1 VISRAAVVAAVALA
15 LLAGPASAAVREST
29 IQDDARLL
37 DGSAA
42 QRRATLDEMKA
53 LGADRVRVTVLW
65 RRLAPAPDSRT
76 RPRFDASDPSAY
88 PAGAFDDYDAV
99 ARDAAARGLGVNF
112 DITGPAP
119 LWATRR
125 PPRSDVAATY
135 EPSAEEYGHLVTAL
149 GKRYS
154 GDVAGVPRVAY
165 WSLWN
170 EPNQSGWLTPQWRGR
185 FERAPA
191 IYRALAGAGWSA
203 LADTGHR
210 RDTVLIGDT
219 APKGLRS
226 RGIKRFLTPLA
237 FVRAL
242 YCVDRSLHR
251 LRGAA
256 ASGRGCPVGGPQ
268 AFVKANPALFAP
280 TGFAHHP
287 YNLLEAPAS
296 RPRDQDFVTIGS
308 LDRLTRT
315 LDRIYAAYG
324 VKRKLPLYLTEFG
337 YQTLPDPFGV
347 GFAVQ
352 AAWLNQ
358 SEYIAARNARV
369 HTLGQFLLYDDA
381 EPVGSTFQS
390 GLRGHDGKRKPS
402 WEAYRVAV
410 WLPRERVRRGGALT
424 VWALLRAVPRS
435 SARIAYRVGS
445 GAWSTL
451 ATVRPRTARGELTT
465 RVRPP
470 ASGQLRVEARSGR
483 STLVSR
489 VVRVRVSRR

>member
-1 VISRAAVVAAVALA
+1 MIGRAAVSAAAALA
-15 LLAGPASAAVREST
+15 MVAGPASASVREST

-37 DGSAA
+37 DGTAG
-42 QRRATLDEMKA
+42 QRRAALDEMKA
-53 LGADRVRVTVLW
+53 LGADRVRVTVIW

-76 RPRFDASDPSAY
+76 RPRFDASDPAAY
-88 PAGAFDDYDAV
+88 PDGAFDDYDAV

-112 DITGPAP
+112 DLTGPAP

-125 PPRSDVAATY
+125 PPRTDVASTY
-135 EPSAEEYGHLVTAL
+135 EPSPEEYGRFVTAL

-154 GDVAGVPRVAY
+154 GDVPGVPRVAY

-191 IYRALAGAGWSA
+191 LYRALARAGWSA

-210 RDTVLIGDT
+210 GDTVLVGDT
-219 APKGLRS
+219 APKGLSS
-226 RGIKRFLTPLA
+226 RGVKRFLTPLA

-242 YCVDRSLHR
+242 YCVDRRLHR
-251 LRGAA
+251 LREAA
-256 ASGRGCPVGGPQ
+256 ARGRDCPVGGPQ
-268 AFVKANPALFAP
+268 AFVRANPALFAP
-280 TGFAHHP
+280 TGYAHHP
-287 YNLLEAPAS
+287 YNLLEPPAS
-296 RPRDQDFVTIGS
+296 RPRDHDFVTIGS

-315 LDRIYAAYG
+315 LDRILRAYG
-324 VKRKLPLYLTEFG
+324 VRRKLPLYLTEFG
-337 YQTLPDPFGV
+337 YQTPPDAFGV

-358 SEYIAARNARV
+358 SEYIAARNPRV
-369 HTLGQFLLYDDA
+369 RTLGQFLLYDDGP
-381 EPVGSTFQS
+381 PVGSTFQS
-390 GLRGHDGKRKPS
+390 GLRGHDGRRKPS
-402 WEAYRVAV
+402 WAAYRVAV
-410 WLPRERVRRGGALT
+410 WLPRERVRRGRSLT
-424 VWALLRAVPRS
+424 VWALLRAAPRS

-445 GAWSTL
+445 GAWTTL
-451 ATVRPRTARGELTT
+451 ATVRARTGRGELTA

-483 STLVSR
+483 STLISR
-489 VVRVRVSRR
+489 VVRVRVSG